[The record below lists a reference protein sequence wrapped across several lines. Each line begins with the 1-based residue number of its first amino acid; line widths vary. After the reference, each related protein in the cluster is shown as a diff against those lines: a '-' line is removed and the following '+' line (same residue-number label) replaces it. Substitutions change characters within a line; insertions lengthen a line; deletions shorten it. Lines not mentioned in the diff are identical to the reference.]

1 MVLVYV
7 VYALVIFQ
15 AILFLLYFTGKGYIM
30 SVMLEVAHITLRVL
44 LHVFMSALR
53 WILPSQRKNLRK
65 DTALVTGAASGI
77 GRLIALR
84 LAAKGC
90 RMVIWDVNYDGLEVV
105 AKEIEG
111 AGGVAHP
118 YKCNLRDRN
127 EIYKT
132 AKKVKE
138 EVGEV
143 TLLVNN
149 AGIVTGKKLLD
160 SSDEEI
166 LATFDVNSLAHFWT
180 IKEFL
185 PSMIQHNRGHIV
197 SIASIAGCVGLAG
210 AVDYCSSKFAAVGLM
225 ASLRQELASQG
236 KTGIQFTTV
245 CPSLINTGMFD
256 GVRFRFPH
264 LLGFSVLTPQ
274 YAASKIV
281 DAIEKNQTVLMM
293 PRGAYLANAAQHLL
307 PEKATDLL
315 LTFLGA
321 DKAMNTF
328 TGRQKTANSGAM

>member
-1 MVLVYV
+1 MQLVFVVYV
-7 VYALVIFQ
+7 LVIFQ
-15 AILFLLYFTGKGYIM
+15 AILFLLYLTGKGYIM
-30 SVMLEVAHITLRVL
+30 SMMLELAYITLRVL

-53 WILPSQRKNLRK
+53 WILPSQRKSLKK
-65 DTALVTGAASGI
+65 DIALVTGAASGI

-90 RMVIWDVNYDGLEVV
+90 KVVIWDINSDGLDVV
-105 AKEIEG
+105 AKEIEA

-127 EIYKT
+127 EINKT
-132 AKKVKE
+132 AKEVKE

-160 SSDEEI
+160 ISAEEI
-166 LATFDVNSLAHFWT
+166 LATFDVNSLSHFWT

-185 PSMIQHNRGHIV
+185 PSMMQHNHGHIV
-197 SIASIAGCVGLAG
+197 SIDSICGYVGVAGL
-210 AVDYCSSKFAAVGLM
+210 VDYCSSKFAAAGLM

-236 KTGIQFTTV
+236 KTGIQLTTV
-245 CPSLINTGMFD
+245 CPSLITTGMFD
-256 GVRFRFPH
+256 GVKLRFPN
-264 LLGFSVLTPQ
+264 LLGFSALTPE

-293 PRGAYLANAAQHLL
+293 PRGAYLAAALRNLL
-307 PEKATDLL
+307 PEKADDLL
-315 LTFLGA
+315 LKFLGF

-328 TGRQKTANSGAM
+328 TGRQKTSNSNAM